1 MQSRKKKES
10 AGADRL
16 MAAIKNVPN
25 KKEPKTVKATTV
37 PKKPKEEKPKE
48 QKLKRPNIRS
58 YKGDREG
65 YEKARAAYNAQKP
78 ENKTKVGNQGRPK
91 KNKELNQ
98 VGREITAK
106 QTEKNKK
113 DDNKKSEVCH

>member
-1 MQSRKKKES
+1 M
-10 AGADRL
+10 
-16 MAAIKNVPN
+16 PN

-91 KNKELNQ
+91 KNKDIKESCKTK
-98 VGREITAK
+98 R
-106 QTEKNKK
+106 KK
-113 DDNKKSEVCH
+113 

>member
-1 MQSRKKKES
+1 MQSRKNKGGNG

-65 YEKARAAYNAQKP
+65 YENYEQHTMPKNLR
-78 ENKTKVGNQGRPK
+78 TKLR
-91 KNKELNQ
+91 
-98 VGREITAK
+98 
-106 QTEKNKK
+106 
-113 DDNKKSEVCH
+113 